1 MKRVA
6 RSVRTAAAL
15 AVAGLLTASLTAC
28 VQSGRTDQSRGGGE
42 KVACPVA
49 VDETFTGTVRLGYQE
64 IPNGDLIV
72 KDAGLLETCLP
83 KATITWSKFASGATV
98 IQAFGSNSLDLG
110 LLGSA
115 AAARALSAPLHIGMK
130 AVWVHDVIGAAESLV
145 VKDPAITS
153 VAGLRGKKVAVP
165 FASTSHY
172 SLLAA
177 LTAAGIERDVT
188 LVNMQPDAIAAA
200 WRGGDI
206 DAAFIWEPTLS
217 ELVKNGH
224 VVTTAAETAKAG
236 KPTYDLAGA
245 RSDFVTANPRFLEVW
260 TAAQNWAVNL
270 INSAPDSA
278 ATHIAAQLGVPVA
291 DIRKQLGE
299 YGYLDAA
306 TQAGP
311 AYLGKQLGA
320 DLKSSADFLLSQG
333 EIQGLAAPEAYAGAV
348 DAGAATKV
356 SAK

>member
-1 MKRVA
+1 MKR
-6 RSVRTAAAL
+6 TLTTLAL
-15 AVAGLLTASLTAC
+15 AGLLTASLTAC
-28 VQSGRTDQSRGGGE
+28 VQSGRGDQSRAAGD
-42 KVACPVA
+42 KPACPVA
-49 VDETFTGTVRLGYQE
+49 VDESFTGTVRLGYQD
-64 IPNGDLIV
+64 IPNGDLVV

-115 AAARALSAPLHIGMK
+115 AAARALSAPLNIGMK
-130 AVWVHDVIGAAESLV
+130 AVWIHDVIGAAESLV
-145 VKDPAITS
+145 VKDAAVTT
-153 VAGLRGKKVAVP
+153 VAGLRGKRIGVP

-177 LTAAGIERDVT
+177 LTAAGIERDVQ
-188 LVNMQPDAIAAA
+188 LVNLQPDAIAAA
-200 WRGGDI
+200 WKGGDI

-224 VVTTAAETAKAG
+224 VVTTAADTAKTG
-236 KPTYDLAGA
+236 KPTYDLEGA
-245 RSDFVTANPRFLEVW
+245 RADFVSANPKVLAVW
-260 TAAQNWAVNL
+260 TAAQNWAVNQ
-270 INSAPDSA
+270 INTAPDAA
-278 ATHIAAQLGVPVA
+278 ATRISAQLGVPVA

-311 AYLGKQLGA
+311 AYLGKQLGQ
-320 DLKSSADFLLSQG
+320 DLKSAADFLLSQG
-333 EIQGLAAPEAYAGAV
+333 EIQGLSAPEAYAGAV
-348 DAGAATKV
+348 YADAATAA

>member
-1 MKRVA
+1 MKRVF
-6 RSVRTAAAL
+6 AAVAL
-15 AVAGLLTASLTAC
+15 AGLLTGSLTAC
-28 VQSGRTDQSRGGGE
+28 VSSGRTDQSRATGD

-49 VDETFTGTVRLGYQE
+49 VDESFTGTVRLGYQE
-64 IPNGDLIV
+64 IPNGDLVV
-72 KDAGLLETCLP
+72 KDAGVLETCLP
-83 KATITWSKFASGATV
+83 KAKITWSKFASGATV

-115 AAARALSAPLHIGMK
+115 AAARALSAPLNIGMK
-130 AVWVHDVIGAAESLV
+130 AVWVHDVIGAAESLA
-145 VKDPAITS
+145 VKDPAITT
-153 VAGLRGKKVAVP
+153 VAGLRGKRIAVP

-177 LTAAGIERDVT
+177 LTAAGIERDVQ
-188 LVNMQPDAIAAA
+188 LINMQPDAIAAA

-217 ELVKNGH
+217 ELLKNGH

-236 KPTYDLAGA
+236 KPTYDLEGA
-245 RSDFVTANPRFLEVW
+245 RAEFVSANPKFLEVW

-270 INSAPDSA
+270 INTSPDVA
-278 ATHIAAQLGVPVA
+278 ATRISAQLGVPVP

-333 EIQGLAAPEAYAGAV
+333 EIQGVASPEAYAAAV
-348 DAGAATKV
+348 YADAANKA

>member
-1 MKRVA
+1 MKR
-6 RSVRTAAAL
+6 AL
-15 AVAGLLTASLTAC
+15 AAVALAGLLTGSLTAC
-28 VQSGRTDQSRGGGE
+28 VQSGRTDQSRATGD

-49 VDETFTGTVRLGYQE
+49 VDESFTGTVRLGYQD
-64 IPNGDLIV
+64 IPNGDLVV

-83 KATITWSKFASGATV
+83 KAKITWSKFASGATV

-115 AAARALSAPLHIGMK
+115 AAARALSAPLNIGMK

-145 VKDPAITS
+145 VKDSAITS
-153 VAGLRGKKVAVP
+153 VTGLRGKKIGVP

-188 LVNMQPDAIAAA
+188 LVNLQPDAIAAA
-200 WRGGDI
+200 WKGGDI

-224 VVTTAAETAKAG
+224 VVTTAADTAKAG
-236 KPTYDLAGA
+236 KPTYDLEGA
-245 RSDFVTANPRFLEVW
+245 RSEFVSANPKFLEVW
-260 TAAQNWAVNL
+260 TAAQNWAVNQ
-270 INSAPDSA
+270 INTAPDAA
-278 ATHIAAQLGVPVA
+278 ATRISAQLGVPVTEV
-291 DIRKQLGE
+291 RKQLGE

-320 DLKSSADFLLSQG
+320 DLKSSADFLLRQG
-333 EIQGLAAPEAYAGAV
+333 EIQALAAPDAYTAAV
-348 DAGAATKV
+348 YPDAATKV